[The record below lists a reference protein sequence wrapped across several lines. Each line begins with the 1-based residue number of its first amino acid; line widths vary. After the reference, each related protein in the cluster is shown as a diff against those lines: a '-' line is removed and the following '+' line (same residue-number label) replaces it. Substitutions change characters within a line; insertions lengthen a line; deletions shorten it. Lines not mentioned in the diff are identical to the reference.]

1 MKLIREEIESVK
13 VITEAKKG
21 GGKSL
26 YIEGVFLQ
34 GNIKNRNGRMYPM
47 ETLQKEVGRYI
58 KEHVD
63 TGRALGELGH
73 PDGPTV
79 NLDRVSHKI
88 TSLKE
93 SGTNFIGRAKIL
105 ESTPMGKIASS
116 LLSEGVKLGV
126 SSRGIGSLKPTKE
139 GFNVV
144 GEDFMLATAA
154 DIVAD
159 PSAPDAFVEGIMEGK
174 EWIWEGSILREKKA
188 EEIKSK
194 IDTLAGQKALEEHK
208 LSLFDEF
215 INSL

>member
-13 VITEAKKG
+13 VFTESLKG
-21 GGKSL
+21 GKKNL

-88 TSLKE
+88 VSLKE
-93 SGTNFIGRAKIL
+93 SGSNFIGKAKIL
-105 ESTPMGKIASS
+105 NTPMGQIASS
-116 LLSEGVKLGV
+116 LIGEGVKLGV

-144 GEDFMLATAA
+144 GDDFMLATAA

-174 EWIWEGSILREKKA
+174 EWVWEGTTLRERLAAKT
-188 EEIKSK
+188 KSK
-194 IDTLAGQKALEEHK
+194 IERLTEQKRLEEQK
-208 LSLFDEF
+208 LNVFNEF

>member
-13 VITEAKKG
+13 VITEATKSGKKN
-21 GGKSL
+21 L

-47 ETLQKEVGRYI
+47 ETLQREVGRYM
-58 KEHVD
+58 KEHVT

-174 EWIWEGSILREKKA
+174 EWIWEGNILRERKA

-194 IDTLAGQKALEEHK
+194 IDTLAGRKMLEEHK
-208 LSLFDEF
+208 ISLFDEF

>member
-13 VITEAKKG
+13 VITEATKSGKKN
-21 GGKSL
+21 L

-47 ETLQKEVGRYI
+47 ETLQREVGRYM

-174 EWIWEGSILREKKA
+174 EWIWEGSILRERKA

-194 IDTLAGQKALEEHK
+194 IDTLAGRKMLEEHK
-208 LSLFDEF
+208 ISLFDEF

>member
-47 ETLQKEVGRYI
+47 ETLQREVGRYM
-58 KEHVD
+58 KEHVN

-88 TSLKE
+88 TSLRE

-126 SSRGIGSLKPTKE
+126 SSRGIGSLKPPKE

-188 EEIKSK
+188 EEMKAR
-194 IDTLAGQKALEEHK
+194 IDAAAGQKVLEEQK
-208 LSLFDEF
+208 LNLFNEF

>member
-13 VITEAKKG
+13 VFTESLKNGKKT
-21 GGKSL
+21 L

-93 SGTNFIGRAKIL
+93 SGSNFIGKAKIL
-105 ESTPMGKIASS
+105 ESTPMGSIAKS

-159 PSAPDAFVEGIMEGK
+159 PSAPDAFVDGIMEGK
-174 EWIWEGSILREKKA
+174 EWIWEGSVLRERKA
-188 EEIKSK
+188 EEIKNK
-194 IDTLAGQKALEEHK
+194 IDTLAGQKQLEEHK
-208 LSLFDEF
+208 LSLFNEF